1 LKDVTFSGEAVVE
14 NNEDLHLPL
23 REEEDDSI
31 LERNMIERFTSGPE
45 DRVKALVVLDEVKR
59 ATAANIVVFCLF
71 DN

>member
-1 LKDVTFSGEAVVE
+1 MTFSGEAVVE
-14 NNEDLHLPL
+14 NNADLHLPL
-23 REEEDDSI
+23 REEEDSI
-31 LERNMIERFTSGPE
+31 LERNMRERFTSGPE